1 MCLRAW
7 FWPPRFRVPVRAHW
21 RTEAIDAWTGPRW
34 QRAADKA
41 GARRST
47 RGVRGERGV
56 TQALLV
62 TRSLFF
68 AGGARNAGLSRAMCL
83 ACACE
88 VPSPPPRDSAATG
101 YGGAGAPRCMLVAF
115 AREPCAAL
123 RQETS
128 GCGVV
133 DARRGMRSTFRV
145 ARCGRTAV
153 ACLPPSLSE
162 RGSWARRTPQKAQS
176 DAQ

>member
-34 QRAADKA
+34 QRAPTNQRTPQH
-41 GARRST
+41 AR
-47 RGVRGERGV
+47 VRGERGV

-62 TRSLFF
+62 TRLFF
-68 AGGARNAGLSRAMCL
+68 RWQRAQRRSLTCHVPGVRVR
-83 ACACE
+83 

>member
-68 AGGARNAGLSRAMCL
+68 AGSARNAGLSRAMCL

-101 YGGAGAPRCMLVAF
+101 YGGAGVPRCMLVAF
-115 AREPCAAL
+115 ARGRVQRSARKQVAAELWTRDEACAPPS
-123 RQETS
+123 EW
-128 GCGVV
+128 
-133 DARRGMRSTFRV
+133 RV
-145 ARCGRTAV
+145 AAG
-153 ACLPPSLSE
+153 LPSPVC
-162 RGSWARRTPQKAQS
+162 RHH
-176 DAQ
+176 